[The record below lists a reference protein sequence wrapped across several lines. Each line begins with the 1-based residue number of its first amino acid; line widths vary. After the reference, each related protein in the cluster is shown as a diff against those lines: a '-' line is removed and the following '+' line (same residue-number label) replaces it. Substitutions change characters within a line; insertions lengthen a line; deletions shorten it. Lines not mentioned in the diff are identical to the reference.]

1 MPNPALTN
9 TEKEAALAAL
19 KAHGGNKAAAARAL
33 GISASTFKHRVTCAE
48 VDTKAAA
55 PRDLAGC
62 EDVAALQDRVYEL
75 QQALKSRSGSQLN
88 EEYVK
93 RKIIGISEELETA
106 QPPKWVVTPAKGR
119 GLPGVPT
126 LFCSDWHWGET
137 VFRTQLNGVNEFNM
151 PIARD
156 RARRLVEACV
166 NLLRN
171 YTVNPKYP
179 GIVCALGGDML
190 TGDIHDELTQTNEV
204 PTPVALLDLYE
215 VLVWC
220 ISRLAD
226 EFGNV
231 FLPCV
236 AGNHGR
242 LTKKPP
248 SKNRAFTNWDWLL
261 YQFLAKKFESDK
273 RVQFLIPDGPDA
285 RYLVYGH
292 RYLLTHGDQFRGGDG
307 QIGALGPITRGNKR
321 KQTRNAQI
329 DQGYDTM
336 MLGHWHQWIPML
348 DQIVNGSL
356 KGYDEYANS
365 SNFGFQLPI
374 QGLWMTHH
382 KWGITQTWP
391 IYLEERGAELKNEQW
406 VSWKKAA

>member
-1 MPNPALTN
+1 
-9 TEKEAALAAL
+9 
-19 KAHGGNKAAAARAL
+19 
-33 GISASTFKHRVTCAE
+33 
-48 VDTKAAA
+48 
-55 PRDLAGC
+55 
-62 EDVAALQDRVYEL
+62 
-75 QQALKSRSGSQLN
+75 
-88 EEYVK
+88 
-93 RKIIGISEELETA
+93 
-106 QPPKWVVTPAKGR
+106 
-119 GLPGVPT
+119 VPT

-137 VFRTQLNGVNEFNM
+137 VFKTQLNGVNEFNM
-151 PIARD
+151 QIASA
-156 RARRLVEACV
+156 RARRLIETTI

-190 TGDIHDELTQTNEV
+190 TGDIHDELTETNDA
-204 PTPVALLDLYE
+204 PTAVALLDIYG

-220 ISRLAD
+220 ITTLAD
-226 EFGNV
+226 TFGMV
-231 FLPCV
+231 FVPCV

-242 LTKKPP
+242 FTKKPR

-261 YQFLAKKFESDK
+261 YQFLAKRFQGDQ
-273 RVQFLIPDGPDA
+273 RVRFFIPDGPDA

-321 KQTRNAQI
+321 KQTRNVAI
-329 DQGYDTM
+329 DMGYDTM

-356 KGYDEYANS
+356 KGYDEYANT
-365 SNFGFQLPI
+365 SNFSFQLPI

-391 IYLEERGAELKNEQW
+391 IYLEERDEAIRNEQW
-406 VSWKKAA
+406 ISWKEASDITTPKRRKS